1 MFNVIVIAVSI
12 WLATVNTKITYY
24 SFALMAIINTL
35 IGIIQEIRAK
45 LTIDK
50 LSLLR
55 VMVGQP
61 STDENWSDNVL
72 LSYLKLAG
80 EKIINRAYP
89 YDDTVTEVP
98 RRYGALQCEIASYLL
113 NKRGAEGQ
121 TSHSENGVNRTYENA
136 DVPESLMSNV
146 TPFIEVM

>member
-1 MFNVIVIAVSI
+1 M
-12 WLATVNTKITYY
+12 T
-24 SFALMAIINTL
+24 
-35 IGIIQEIRAK
+35 EIE
-45 LTIDK
+45 K

-61 STDENWSDNVL
+61 SDNEDWSDNVL
-72 LSYLKLAG
+72 ISYLKIAG

-98 RRYGALQCEIASYLL
+98 RRYGVLQCEIAQYLL

-121 TSHSENGVNRTYENA
+121 TGHSENGIDRTYESA
-136 DVPESLMSNV
+136 DVPESLLG
-146 TPFIEVM
+146 EVIPHCEVL